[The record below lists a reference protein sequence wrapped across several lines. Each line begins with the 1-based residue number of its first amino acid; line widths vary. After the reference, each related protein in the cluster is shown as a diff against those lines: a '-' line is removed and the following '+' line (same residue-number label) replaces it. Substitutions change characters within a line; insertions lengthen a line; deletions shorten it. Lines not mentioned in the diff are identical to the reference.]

1 MPDPTTGPVTPAQ
14 VHPPLLT
21 LITQQSLDE
30 DYRHVAEQRAAGGE
44 APPRLRAVGTATAV
58 VAVFGLLATVAAL
71 QTSERSGVQSASR
84 ASLISNIDARRD
96 QVAKLQGRIVDV
108 REVNVRLQTRL
119 ADVTAE
125 ERAAVARNTR
135 IAVVAGFAAVTGPG
149 VRVVVD
155 DGDGGNLVADR
166 DLRPLVD
173 GLWLAGA
180 EAIAI
185 NGQRLTARSAIR
197 NSGLTIRI
205 TGNNRSLSPQYVVEA
220 IGNRDTLQ
228 ADLMETTGGLIFR
241 DTAAAKGFDW
251 DMDNVEELSLPAAP
265 PRLLRLRSAQEGS
278 AEQSRNQRTQEATE

>member
-1 MPDPTTGPVTPAQ
+1 MPDLITDPVAP

-30 DYRHVAEQRAAGGE
+30 DYQHVAERRAAGGE

-96 QVAKLQGRIVDV
+96 QVARLQGRIVDV
-108 REVNVRLQTRL
+108 REQNVGLQTRL
-119 ADVTAE
+119 ADVTAD

-135 IAVVAGFAAVTGPG
+135 IAAVAGFAAVTGPG

-155 DGDGGNLVADR
+155 DGGGGNLVADR

-185 NGQRLTARSAIR
+185 NDQRLTARSAIR

-205 TGNNRSLSPQYVVEA
+205 IGNNRSLSPPYVVKA
-220 IGNRDTLQ
+220 IGDRDTLQ
-228 ADLMETTGGLIFR
+228 ADLMETTDGLIFR

-251 DMDNVEELSLPAAP
+251 AMDNVEELSLPAAP

-278 AEQSRNQRTQEATE
+278 AEQSRNQRTQEATQ